1 MFDYNSRIE
10 KLQNKLKEKQVD
22 AVLLAGM
29 EGVNPNIYYYTGDTA
44 FPTLALIT
52 QTDSI
57 MWSTFEPHE
66 VPAQSA
72 YTKVNGFKNYR
83 KEIKNELEKLKTL
96 GLDAQ
101 SDITAGLLL
110 KEEKK
115 NYSPVN
121 LTKELLS
128 FRETKDKQEIK
139 LIKQAQDVT
148 KKAIH
153 KVLDEDVNGLT
164 EMQVAGKFEYN
175 VRELGGTPDSFPII
189 VQYGKA
195 SAVFHASTTN
205 QKINL
210 KTAPLLLDC
219 GAKSQFYCGDY
230 STTVYEGKDEV
241 VLKAMQAVKES
252 QAKAYAY
259 AKVGDSG
266 KKMTQKAID
275 VLREFGYKDHT
286 FSDVGLALGH
296 HVGLQVH
303 DGYRSL
309 QDIQKFETGMTFTNE
324 PGLYFPGKFG
334 VRFEDLAIL

>member
-1 MFDYNSRIE
+1 MFNFKERIE
-10 KLQNKLKEKQVD
+10 KLQKKMQEKNVD

-29 EGVNPNIYYYTGDTA
+29 EGVNPNVYYYSGDTA

-52 QTDSI
+52 QTNSTL
-57 MWSTFEPHE
+57 WSTFEPNE
-66 VPAQSA
+66 LAAQSA
-72 YTKVNGFKNYR
+72 YGEVKGFKNYR
-83 KEIKNELEKLKTL
+83 KEIKSELEKLKTL
-96 GLDAQ
+96 GLDSH
-101 SDITAGLLL
+101 SDLTAGLLL
-110 KEEKK
+110 KDEKRNWK
-115 NYSPVN
+115 PVN
-121 LTKELLS
+121 LTKELLQ
-128 FRETKDKQEIK
+128 FREIKDKQEVK

-153 KVLDEDVNGLT
+153 KVLDSNVNGLT
-164 EMQVAGKFEYN
+164 EMQVAGRFEYN

-205 QKINL
+205 QKIDL
-210 KTAPLLLDC
+210 KKAPLLLDC
-219 GAKSQFYCGDY
+219 GAKSEFYCGDY
-230 STTVYEGKDEV
+230 STTVYEGKDEE

-252 QAKAYAY
+252 QTKAYQH
-259 AKVGDSG
+259 AKIGDSG
-266 KKMTQKAID
+266 KKMTQTALD
-275 VLREFGYKDHT
+275 VLREFGYKDYT

-303 DGYRSL
+303 DGYRGL
-309 QDIQKFETGMTFTNE
+309 QDIDSFETGMTFTNE